1 LCFVQG
7 QNAPPNYNSLNRST
21 SKILAHRLLLKVR
34 DGTDRATARGGMP
47 RERHMDTYW
56 PEISAYW
63 ESESS
68 PAPGRENAEASS
80 KQSLSAAQE
89 LALEELAERVSAARS
104 IV

>member
-1 LCFVQG
+1 MF
-7 QNAPPNYNSLNRST
+7 
-21 SKILAHRLLLKVR
+21 
-34 DGTDRATARGGMP
+34 GTALIRATARGGTS

-63 ESESS
+63 ESEAS
-68 PAPGRENAEASS
+68 PAPGRENANASS
-80 KQSLSAAQE
+80 KQSLSASQE